1 VQASGR
7 MAGPRQSAAMSLP
20 SLTTTELVLAALL
33 IVFAL
38 PWGLWRL
45 LRRDDWAPL
54 VVVQIFSG
62 ILLGPGVLGQAL
74 PELHRALFTPAV
86 VQSLSAL
93 ALWGVCVFVWLA
105 GIELDLRKAWQERRD
120 SGVTAGLALVM
131 PLLLGAGV
139 GAAMLAGW
147 IGLPGGTGWL
157 GANGQPWQFVLGLGM
172 ACAVTALPI
181 LVLFLERLGIL
192 RDALGQRVLRYASLD
207 DVAVWAVLA
216 LILLDWVR
224 VGRQLAFLLL
234 FVLAAWGLRV
244 LTRRLAEADRW
255 PLGLVWL
262 LACALAA
269 DWAGLHYI
277 VGAFLAGAVLERE
290 WFDEAQLD
298 RLRHHVLLLLMPVFF
313 LSTGLRTQWQLGGG
327 AVLLGALALLAAAV
341 AGKLLGVGLA
351 GRVLGW
357 PRGHAL
363 VVGWLLQTK
372 ALIMII
378 FASILLDRQVISAD
392 TFTALLLMALLS
404 TMLTMP
410 MVAPRLARLAAARGP
425 EA

>member
-1 VQASGR
+1 
-7 MAGPRQSAAMSLP
+7 MH
-20 SLTTTELVLAALL
+20 ELIHPKTAFL
-33 IVFAL
+33 IVMLGIFAL
-38 PWGLWRL
+38 PWLVWRL
-45 LRRDDWAPL
+45 ARTEDVAPL
-54 VVVQIFSG
+54 VVVQIVAG
-62 ILLGPGVLGQAL
+62 ILLGPGIAGVLF
-74 PELHRALFTPAV
+74 PEVHQQLFQPAV
-86 VQSLSAL
+86 VANLNGL
-93 ALWGVCVFVWLA
+93 AWWAVIVFLWLA
-105 GIELDLRKAWQERRD
+105 GIELDLRSAWAGRRETA
-120 SGVTAGLALVM
+120 VTAGFALAM
-131 PLLLGAGV
+131 PLLV
-139 GAAMLAGW
+139 GAASAWALLQWMPGL
-147 IGLPGGTGWL
+147 IGPK
-157 GANGQPWQFVLGLGM
+157 ANALQFVAALGM
-172 ACAVTALPI
+172 GAAVTALPI
-181 LVLFLERLGIL
+181 LMLFMEKLGIL
-192 RDALGQRVLRYASLD
+192 RTPLGQRVLRYASLD

-224 VGRQLAFLLL
+224 VGRQMAFLLL
-234 FVLAAWGLRV
+234 FVLAAWGLRA
-244 LTRRLAEADRW
+244 LMRRLAEADRW

-277 VGAFLAGAVLERE
+277 VGAFLAGAVLERD
-290 WFDEAQLD
+290 WFDQAQLD

-313 LSTGLRTQWQLGGG
+313 LSTGLRTQWQLGGS

-351 GRVLGW
+351 GKVLGW

-425 EA
+425 GA